1 MELTSPR
8 ASTVPQTTPSGVRD
22 ALRTPDLR
30 RLLPLW
36 RHGVWLCSLFVVL
49 ASAAAIR
56 LDVQQMRKDLDR
68 NTRAQREARILN
80 ERLEL
85 EVASRRRAVAM
96 EAVAAQMAMSA
107 DARMV
112 SVKGSQ

>member
-8 ASTVPQTTPSGVRD
+8 TTSLPQTTPVGVRES
-22 ALRTPDLR
+22 LRTPELR

-36 RHGVWLCSLFVVL
+36 RHGVWLCSLFAVL
-49 ASAAAIR
+49 ACAAAIR

-80 ERLEL
+80 ERLQL

-96 EAVAAQMAMSA
+96 EAIAVQLAMTS
-107 DARMV
+107 DARIIP
-112 SVKGSQ
+112 VKASE

>member
-8 ASTVPQTTPSGVRD
+8 STTIPQTTPVGVRD

-36 RHGVWLCSLFVVL
+36 RHGVWLCSLFAVL
-49 ASAAAIR
+49 ACAAAIR

-80 ERLEL
+80 ERLQL
-85 EVASRRRAVAM
+85 EVCGGALGMQPTGPQGRA
-96 EAVAAQMAMSA
+96 
-107 DARMV
+107 
-112 SVKGSQ
+112 

>member
-8 ASTVPQTTPSGVRD
+8 ANPVPQSTPMGVRD
-22 ALRTPDLR
+22 ALRAPDLR

-36 RHGVWLCSLFVVL
+36 RHGVWLCSLFAVL
-49 ASAAAIR
+49 ASAAAVR

-107 DARMV
+107 DARMI
-112 SVKGSQ
+112 SVKESR